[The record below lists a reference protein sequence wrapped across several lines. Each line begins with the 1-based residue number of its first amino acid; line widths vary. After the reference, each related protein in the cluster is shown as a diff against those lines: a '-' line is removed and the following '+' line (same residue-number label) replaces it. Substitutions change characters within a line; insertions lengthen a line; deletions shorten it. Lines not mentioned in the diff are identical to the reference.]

1 MMKEKTGSKRTS
13 KSLYRNFQYV
23 VNNAIDNED
32 IKELLIYGIKYVLL
46 KNRYFIYAMA
56 AGLILMLLG
65 FQHLSFIGLVVF
77 LIGLVYVGVE
87 MVQFVSGDDKETF
100 NEIKEDAGIQQSSL
114 IDYVDITINKK
125 KKVY

>member
-1 MMKEKTGSKRTS
+1 MKEKTGSKRTS